1 MDKAIL
7 LIIILLVVLYYFS
20 SKKKQSS
27 FSEIK
32 QEEITT
38 QQVYKLDTRN
48 DYPTVPPVN
57 PNVYKSLIVNSIP
70 VENGLYSNQPYDI
83 NGYELQQDPSVNRS
97 DTNQLVY
104 SGGTT
109 QIIKIPL
116 QMNEPFNEQLRTQ
129 EIMITPY
136 NRIKYETN

>member
-1 MDKAIL
+1 MDNTVL
-7 LIIILLVVLYYFS
+7 LIIVAILVLYYFY
-20 SKKKQSS
+20 SKNKQSS

-32 QEEITT
+32 QEQQE
-38 QQVYKLDTRN
+38 QQVYKLDTRS

-83 NGYELQQDPSVNRS
+83 NGYQLQQDPPANRS
-97 DTNQLVY
+97 QTNQLVY

-109 QIIKIPL
+109 QIIKVPL